1 MANYFGNYY
10 INIIILSI
18 LIITCFGCCYYKY
31 KPSNNLNK
39 IKHIIPTVN
48 GYIVT
53 DELI

>member
-10 INIIILSI
+10 INIIILSM
-18 LIITCFGCCYYKY
+18 LTITCFCCCCYKY
-31 KPSNNLNK
+31 KPSNNINK

>member
-1 MANYFGNYY
+1 MADYFGNYY
-10 INIIILSI
+10 INIIILSM
-18 LIITCFGCCYYKY
+18 LTITCFCCCYYKY